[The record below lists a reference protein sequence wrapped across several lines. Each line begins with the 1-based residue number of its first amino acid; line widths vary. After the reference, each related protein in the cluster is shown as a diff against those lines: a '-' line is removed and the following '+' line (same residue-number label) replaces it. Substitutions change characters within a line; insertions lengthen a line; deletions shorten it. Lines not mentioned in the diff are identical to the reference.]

1 MTKSFAIK
9 LLKHLSDSAKADG
22 NIVKSY
28 DNSAKADKQL
38 KAYTG
43 NEEDYINHL
52 KEWCV

>member
-22 NIVKSY
+22 NICKDYSS
-28 DNSAKADKQL
+28 SAKHEKL

-43 NEEDYINHL
+43 DEKDYLNHL
-52 KEWCV
+52 MEWCI